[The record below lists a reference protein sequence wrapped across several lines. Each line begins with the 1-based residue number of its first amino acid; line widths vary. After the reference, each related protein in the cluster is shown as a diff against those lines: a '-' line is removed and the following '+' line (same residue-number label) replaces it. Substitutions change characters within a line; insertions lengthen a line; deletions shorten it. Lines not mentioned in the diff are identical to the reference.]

1 MNIYLQKW
9 ISQSLTQL
17 LYLGTSYI
25 FTTSII
31 REETFDLPSTYFK
44 KRWKFS
50 TSFLQSNFAI
60 LNFSEMFPTLN
71 IDLDKQKKFDLKIN

>member
-17 LYLGTSYI
+17 LYLGTSY
-25 FTTSII
+25 TSII
-31 REETFDLPSTYFK
+31 REETIDLPSTYFK